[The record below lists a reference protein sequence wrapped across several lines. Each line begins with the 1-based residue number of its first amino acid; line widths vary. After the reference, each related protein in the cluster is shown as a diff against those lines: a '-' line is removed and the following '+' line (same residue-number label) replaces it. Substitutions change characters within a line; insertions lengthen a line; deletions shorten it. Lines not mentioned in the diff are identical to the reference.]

1 LSFLAPWLLGGLALA
16 SAPIIIHLL
25 NRRRYIVVDWAPMHY
40 LKLTLRTNRRRLRL
54 EQWLL
59 LLVRTLIIIALFLAL
74 ARPLLSAG
82 GGLGALFGGQGR
94 TTRIIVIDDTLSTA
108 ARVGG
113 QSAFDRATDAAA
125 QLIKKIGTQDAITVV
140 TATAPDSPL
149 IRNAHLDDPRPL
161 LEAIEGLRPTHA
173 AAPWSAVF
181 TAIDQENL
189 PGAFPV
195 REVTLITDLRAE
207 GWGEQI
213 SEQARAWAESGVA
226 LRILDVGATPAG
238 NVALTGL
245 AARDAVA
252 LVDAPFEVRALIRAE
267 GDARPATDQAILAV
281 DDEPRPLR
289 LPDLSPGQTHELTL
303 RHTFDEP
310 GEHTITL
317 TLPDDALPEDN
328 RRSLVVHV
336 KRELDVMLV
345 DGEPG
350 AAAFESETDFLR
362 LALSVGR
369 VPWRIERRI
378 DSEWLGSPLTA
389 PDVLI
394 LANIATL
401 GEARAAELDQM
412 VRAGLGLIIF
422 PGDQLDPAVWNATLY
437 RGGAGPMPAAIEGAV
452 ESEARGL
459 RVEAVDDSPIARLGE
474 LSPRVLGAIAPRR
487 VLALRPIARGPA
499 ADDEDE
505 PLPRILARWDGPNQ
519 RPAVIEKRHGKGR
532 VLLLTVTADKAW
544 SDWPTDPSYV
554 LAVRE
559 AAQRLAVLGDRGDD
573 TIEAGQPIV
582 QPVDATRP
590 PTRATIATPA
600 ASEPIPAAIDRLDPQ
615 AVVVRHDAT
624 RTAGLYRLIWDVPGA
639 ADQSRRFAVNPAA
652 AESDL
657 TPIEHDRLRELLS
670 PLEVQI
676 IALQSG
682 ELTLG
687 GNQVELWRTA
697 AYALLA
703 LVLGESLLAAWVG
716 RER

>member
-1 LSFLAPWLLGGLALA
+1 MSFLAPWLLGGLALA

-25 NRRRYIVVDWAPMHY
+25 NRRRFIVVDWAPMHY

-59 LLVRTLIIIALFLAL
+59 LLVRTLIIIALFLAV
-74 ARPLLSAG
+74 ARPIISGA

-94 TTRIIVIDDTLSTA
+94 TSRIIVIDDTLSTA

-125 QLIKKIGTQDAITVV
+125 QLIRKIGTQDSITVV
-140 TATAPDSPL
+140 TATAPGSPL
-149 IRNAHLDDPRPL
+149 VRNAHLDDPEPL
-161 LEAIEGLRPTHA
+161 LDDIEALRPTHA
-173 AAPWSAVF
+173 AAPWPAVF
-181 TAIDQENL
+181 TAIDEENL

-207 GWGEQI
+207 GWGAEI
-213 SEQARAWAESGVA
+213 TDQARAWAEAGVA

-238 NVALTGL
+238 NVALTEL

-252 LVDAPFEVRALIRAE
+252 LVDAPFELRARIRAE
-267 GDARPATDQAILAV
+267 GDAQPATDQAILTV
-281 DDEPRPLR
+281 DDQPRPIR
-289 LPDLSPGQTHELTL
+289 LPDLAAGQTHELTITQ
-303 RHTFDEP
+303 TFTEP
-310 GEHTITL
+310 GEHTVTL

-369 VPWRIERRI
+369 APWRIERLI

-389 PDVLI
+389 PDVLV
-394 LANIATL
+394 LANVATL
-401 GEARAAELDQM
+401 TEARAAELDQM

-422 PGDQLDPAVWNATLY
+422 PGDQLDPAVWNATLH
-437 RGGAGPMPAAIEGAV
+437 RGGKGPLPAAIDAV
-452 ESEARGL
+452 IETEARGML
-459 RVEAVDDSPIARLGE
+459 VEAVDDSPIARLGE

-487 VLALRPIARGPA
+487 VLALRPIERGATA
-499 ADDEDE
+499 AEE
-505 PLPRILARWDGPNQ
+505 EHLPRILARWDGPD
-519 RPAVIEKRHGKGR
+519 RHPAIIEKRHGKGR

-559 AAQRLAVLGDRGDD
+559 AAERLAVTGGGGGGA
-573 TIEAGQPIV
+573 IEAGQPIV

-590 PTRATIATPA
+590 PTRATVTPPGA
-600 ASEPIPAAIDRLDPQ
+600 PEPIAAAIDRLDPQ
-615 AVVVRHDAT
+615 AVAVRHEAT
-624 RTAGLYRLIWDVPGA
+624 RTAGLYRLTWDVPGA
-639 ADQSRRFAVNPAA
+639 GDQTRRVAVNPST

-657 TPIEHDRLRELLS
+657 TPIAHDRLRELLA
-670 PLEVQI
+670 PLEVSI
-676 IALQSG
+676 VALGSG
-682 ELTLG
+682 ELSLV

-697 AYALLA
+697 AFALLA
-703 LVLGESLLAAWVG
+703 FVLFESLLAAWVG